1 MARPIRVG
9 ITHGDI
15 NGIGYE
21 VILKS
26 LADEMM
32 RELCTPVIFGSPQIA
47 EKARRQFCQEDVRLT
62 KVASAAN
69 AQDGRISV
77 VDVCGTP
84 PQLTPANLPRSRAR
98 RLWQHWRLLRRLLR
112 RDISMCL

>member
-32 RELCTPVIFGSPQIA
+32 RELCTPVIFRPLRV
-47 EKARRQFCQEDVRLT
+47 RRRLHAANSVRCREDVRLT
-62 KVASAAN
+62 AVASAAN

-84 PQLTPANLPRSRAR
+84 PS
-98 RLWQHWRLLRRLLR
+98 
-112 RDISMCL
+112 